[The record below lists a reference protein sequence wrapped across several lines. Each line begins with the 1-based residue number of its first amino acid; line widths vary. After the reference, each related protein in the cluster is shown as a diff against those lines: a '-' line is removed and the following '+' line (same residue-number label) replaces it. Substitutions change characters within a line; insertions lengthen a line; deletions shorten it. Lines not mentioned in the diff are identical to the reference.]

1 MAPTQCAGYG
11 EPPIR
16 DLSSFAAFQKEAAI
30 ASTLAEG
37 FLAAT
42 ALAEDSAQPPPR
54 LSTLTR
60 QLEARIVGEQII
72 RGGFTWSRGVGPD
85 APKLSSAGQAVLQSR
100 IMAAMAG
107 RDYANTEWLK
117 DVIAEHGWPT
127 ISQVGEE
134 AAGDAWLIVQHAD
147 HDPVFQLHVLR
158 LMKPLVAQRE
168 VSQQNYAYLYD
179 RVMLKLAGKQR
190 YGTQAACIGGDLK
203 PQALEN
209 EAALDKL
216 RSEVGLGPEADYLSR
231 MDEYRR
237 ACQTQP

>member
-1 MAPTQCAGYG
+1 
-11 EPPIR
+11 
-16 DLSSFAAFQKEAAI
+16 
-30 ASTLAEG
+30 
-37 FLAAT
+37 
-42 ALAEDSAQPPPR
+42 
-54 LSTLTR
+54 
-60 QLEARIVGEQII
+60 
-72 RGGFTWSRGVGPD
+72 
-85 APKLSSAGQAVLQSR
+85 
-100 IMAAMAG
+100 
-107 RDYANTEWLK
+107 
-117 DVIAEHGWPT
+117 
-127 ISQVGEE
+127 
-134 AAGDAWLIVQHAD
+134 
-147 HDPVFQLHVLR
+147 
-158 LMKPLVAQRE
+158 MKPLVAQRE